1 MVIKDAFEWLIANK
15 ETANSIATI
24 ASASIALA
32 AVILSIV
39 SIWIARSTLKSQ
51 QAHNK
56 LSVRPL
62 AYIMIG
68 DYDGRIF
75 VKIRN
80 HGTGPMIINSV
91 TVIGAADPNKPLIQS
106 MPLLGPKTAWT
117 NFVEDCSGRSVPV
130 GGEIDLVDFTFQ
142 EGFCESEYQRASSQ
156 IRKILGDLEICVN
169 FTDIYGSNLPPS
181 QRSLNF
187 FHRLLT

>member
-1 MVIKDAFEWLIANK
+1 MFIKDAFEWLVANK
-15 ETANSIATI
+15 DTANSIATI
-24 ASASIALA
+24 SSASIALA

-68 DYDGRIF
+68 DYEGRIF
-75 VKIRN
+75 VKVCN

-91 TVIGAADPNKPLIQS
+91 TVIGATEPSKPLIQS
-106 MPLLGPKTAWT
+106 MPLLGPKIAWT
-117 NFVEDCSGRSVPV
+117 NFVENCSGRSVPV
-130 GGEIDLVDFTFQ
+130 GGEIDLLDFTFQ
-142 EGFCESEYQRASSQ
+142 KGFCESEYQRASSQ
-156 IRKILGDLEICVN
+156 IRRILGDFEICVK
-169 FTDIYGSNLPPS
+169 FTDIYGSDLPLS
-181 QRSLNF
+181 QRSLKF

>member
-1 MVIKDAFEWLIANK
+1 MFIKDAFEWLVANK
-15 ETANSIATI
+15 DTANSIATI

-32 AVILSIV
+32 AVILSIA

-75 VKIRN
+75 VKVRN
-80 HGTGPMIINSV
+80 NGTGPMIINSV
-91 TVIGAADPNKPLIQS
+91 TVVGATDPSKPLIQS
-106 MPLLGPKTAWT
+106 MPLLGSRIAWT

-130 GGEIDLVDFTFQ
+130 GGEIDLLDFTFQ
-142 EGFCESEYQRASSQ
+142 EGFCESEYQRASLQ
-156 IRKILGDLEICVN
+156 IRRILGDFEICVN
-169 FTDIYGSNLPPS
+169 FTDIYGSDLPPS
-181 QRSLNF
+181 QRSLKF

>member
-1 MVIKDAFEWLIANK
+1 MVIKETLEWLIVNK

-24 ASASIALA
+24 ASASVALA
-32 AVILSIV
+32 AVILSMV
-39 SIWIARSTLKSQ
+39 SICIARSTLKSQ

-68 DYDGRIF
+68 DYEGRIF

-91 TVIGAADPNKPLIQS
+91 TVIGATDPNKPLIQS

-117 NFVEDCSGRSVPV
+117 NFVGDCSGRSIPV
-130 GGEIDLVDFTFQ
+130 GGEIDLIDFTFQ
-142 EGFCESEYQRASSQ
+142 EGFCESEYRRVSLEA
-156 IRKILGDLEICVN
+156 RKILGDFEICVD

-181 QRSLNF
+181 HRSLEF
-187 FHRLLT
+187 FHRLLI